1 MAALGVAAPGGNYR
15 RIAFSSTCRG
25 SVELLAGNSL
35 NSADMDQTIL
45 LLLIFLFLA
54 LPIWQII
61 KQNKQVRTIRDMQDK
76 LAPGAEVITGS
87 GMHGVV
93 VDTTET
99 TVDLIIADGI
109 VTRWEKGAIARN
121 LTTGTGASYAHRDR
135 RGRVSDAPDDHV
147 GDVQE
152 ITGHGPAGNAASDI
166 NKQVENPNT
175 PSNPENPGTDG
186 SASTEKE

>member
-1 MAALGVAAPGGNYR
+1 
-15 RIAFSSTCRG
+15 
-25 SVELLAGNSL
+25 
-35 NSADMDQTIL
+35 MDQTIL

-152 ITGHGPAGNAASDI
+152 ITGHGPDDNAASDI
-166 NKQVENPNT
+166 NEQVENPNT
-175 PSNPENPGTDG
+175 PSNSDNTGTDG
-186 SASTEKE
+186 STSTEKQY

>member
-1 MAALGVAAPGGNYR
+1 MVW
-15 RIAFSSTCRG
+15 SSAQG

-35 NSADMDQTIL
+35 NSADMNQTIL

-93 VDTTET
+93 VDTTDT

-121 LTTGTGASYAHRDR
+121 LTTGTGASYAHRDQ
-135 RGRVSDAPDDHV
+135 RGRVSDAEDDHV

-152 ITGHGPAGNAASDI
+152 ITGRSSADNAAPESGTSNAPSDLD
-166 NKQVENPNT
+166 
-175 PSNPENPGTDG
+175 NPGADG
-186 SASTEKE
+186 STPTEK

>member
-1 MAALGVAAPGGNYR
+1 
-15 RIAFSSTCRG
+15 
-25 SVELLAGNSL
+25 
-35 NSADMDQTIL
+35 MDQTIL

-109 VTRWEKGAIARN
+109 VTRWEKGAIARD

-152 ITGHGPAGNAASDI
+152 ITGHGPADNAASDV
-166 NKQVENPNT
+166 NEQVENPNT
-175 PSNPENPGTDG
+175 PSTPDNPGTDG
-186 SASTEKE
+186 STSTEKQ

>member
-1 MAALGVAAPGGNYR
+1 MN
-15 RIAFSSTCRG
+15 
-25 SVELLAGNSL
+25 
-35 NSADMDQTIL
+35 QTIV

-121 LTTGTGASYAHRDR
+121 LTTGTGDR

-152 ITGHGPAGNAASDI
+152 ITGHGPADNAASDI
-166 NKQVENPNT
+166 NEQVENPNT
-175 PSNPENPGTDG
+175 PSNPDTSGPDDST
-186 SASTEKE
+186 STEK

>member
-1 MAALGVAAPGGNYR
+1 
-15 RIAFSSTCRG
+15 
-25 SVELLAGNSL
+25 
-35 NSADMDQTIL
+35 MDQTIL

-54 LPIWQII
+54 LPIWQIV
-61 KQNKQVRTIRDMQDK
+61 KQNKQVRTIREMQDK

-93 VDTTET
+93 VDTTDT

-121 LTTGTGASYAHRDR
+121 LTTGAGASYAHRDQ
-135 RGRVSDAPDDHV
+135 RGRVSDATDDHI

-152 ITGHGPAGNAASDI
+152 ITGHGPADNAASDS
-166 NKQVENPNT
+166 NGQAANPDT
-175 PSNPENPGTDG
+175 TSNSDNPGKGG
-186 SASTEKE
+186 STSTEK

>member
-1 MAALGVAAPGGNYR
+1 M
-15 RIAFSSTCRG
+15 
-25 SVELLAGNSL
+25 ELRAGNSL

-54 LPIWQII
+54 LPIWQIV
-61 KQNKQVRTIRDMQDK
+61 KQNKQVRTIREMQDK

-87 GMHGVV
+87 GMYGVV
-93 VDTTET
+93 VDTTDT

-121 LTTGTGASYAHRDR
+121 LTTGAGAGYAHRDQ
-135 RGRVSDAPDDHV
+135 RGRVSDATDDHI

-152 ITGHGPAGNAASDI
+152 ITGHGPADNAASDS
-166 NKQVENPNT
+166 NEQAANPDTTSNSDNT
-175 PSNPENPGTDG
+175 GTDG
-186 SASTEKE
+186 STSTEK

>member
-1 MAALGVAAPGGNYR
+1 MAALGATAPGGHYR
-15 RIAFSSTCRG
+15 RIAFPLILSQG
-25 SVELLAGNSL
+25 SVELRAGNSL

-54 LPIWQII
+54 LPIWQIV
-61 KQNKQVRTIRDMQDK
+61 KQNKQVRTIREMQDK
-76 LAPGAEVITGS
+76 LSPGAEVITGS

-93 VDTTET
+93 VDTTDT

-121 LTTGTGASYAHRDR
+121 LTTGAGASYAHRDQ
-135 RGRVSDAPDDHV
+135 RGRVSDAPDDHI

-152 ITGHGPAGNAASDI
+152 ITGHGPADNAASDS
-166 NKQVENPNT
+166 NEQAANPDT
-175 PSNPENPGTDG
+175 TSNSDNPGTDG
-186 SASTEKE
+186 STSTEK